1 MGHFGGQNSGILAA
15 SSSGGSD
22 SASDYPSS
30 VCSVVAA
37 RHRHNRLPSR
47 IVKITN
53 PAEQKNTAD
62 IRLALFVAIYN
73 FRLNCR

>member
-1 MGHFGGQNSGILAA
+1 VGPFGRQNSGILAA
-15 SSSGGSD
+15 YSSGGSD
-22 SASDYPSS
+22 VASDYQSS

-53 PAEQKNTAD
+53 PAEQK
-62 IRLALFVAIYN
+62 
-73 FRLNCR
+73 